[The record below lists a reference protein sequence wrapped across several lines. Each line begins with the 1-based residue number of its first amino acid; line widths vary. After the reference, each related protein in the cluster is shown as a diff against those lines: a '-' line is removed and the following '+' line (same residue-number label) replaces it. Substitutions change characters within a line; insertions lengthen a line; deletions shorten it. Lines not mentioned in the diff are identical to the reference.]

1 MRLDKEIFLRGLS
14 SSRKEAQ
21 DLILNNKVLVNNIL
35 VNRQAKD
42 VAKEDIILITEKRKY
57 VSRGGEKL
65 AGALTHVKLDVSNMI
80 ALDIGSSTGGFTD
93 CLIQKGVKEVVAV
106 DVGSEQ
112 FSQSLRNNSKIKL
125 FENTDIR
132 NFETVT
138 KFDLIVCDAS
148 FISLSLIFPE
158 IKRLAQKNTLALLL
172 IKPQFEVGRGNTKKG
187 IVKDENLYDVVIK
200 NLCEKAKECDIE
212 MLEIFPSSIEGGDG
226 NREFFFYG
234 RIIHN

>member
-1 MRLDKEIFLRGLS
+1 MRLDKEIFLRGLC

-21 DLILNNKVLVNNIL
+21 DLILNNKVIVNNVL
-35 VNRQAKD
+35 VDKSAKSVKDED
-42 VAKEDIILITEKRKY
+42 VILITEKRKF

-65 AGALTHVKLDVSNMI
+65 AGALVHIKLDANNMT

-112 FSQSLRNNSKIKL
+112 FAQSLRKNSKIKL
-125 FENTDIR
+125 FENADIR
-132 NFETVT
+132 NFETTT
-138 KFDLIVCDAS
+138 KFDLVVCDVS
-148 FISLSLIFPE
+148 FISLFLILPE
-158 IKRLAQKNTLALLL
+158 IKRLAQKNTVALLL

-187 IVKDENLYDVVIK
+187 IVKDENLYEVVIK
-200 NLCEKAKECDIE
+200 NICEKAKEFGIE
-212 MLEIFPSSIEGGDG
+212 MLEIFPSSIDGGDG

-234 RIIHN
+234 KVI